1 MGCGE
6 MSEADFTAFLKTVFA
21 LLVENYVDGSVHQ
34 ICMDWRHMG
43 EMLGAGCQV
52 YTYSR
57 RDSNLTFFAFASDL
71 QEAIACLSTTCSAFD
86 NFFSWA
92 KAGTTVTPPRN
103 AVATMLT
110 NDSLAKRDP
119 TRNITTSLYYTCAV
133 IMRFQGSGTRERSL
147 SQLHDLVSAV
157 GQERTY
163 GGRSPKQAVVLG
175 LDGLASIWRN

>member
-1 MGCGE
+1 
-6 MSEADFTAFLKTVFA
+6 MSEADFTAFLKTV
-21 LLVENYVDGSVHQ
+21 LLVENTVDGLIHQ
-34 ICMDWRHMG
+34 ICMDWRHTG

-57 RDSNLTFFAFASDL
+57 RDSNLTFFAFVSDL

-92 KAGTTVTPPRN
+92 KAGIIVAPPRN

-119 TRNITTSLYYTCAV
+119 T
-133 IMRFQGSGTRERSL
+133 
-147 SQLHDLVSAV
+147 
-157 GQERTY
+157 
-163 GGRSPKQAVVLG
+163 
-175 LDGLASIWRN
+175 

>member
-6 MSEADFTAFLKTVFA
+6 MSEADFTAFLKTV
-21 LLVENYVDGSVHQ
+21 LLVENTVDGLIDQ

-92 KAGTTVTPPRN
+92 KAGIIVAPPRN

-119 TRNITTSLYYTCAV
+119 TPNMATPFIT
-133 IMRFQGSGTRERSL
+133 
-147 SQLHDLVSAV
+147 
-157 GQERTY
+157 
-163 GGRSPKQAVVLG
+163 
-175 LDGLASIWRN
+175 LAR

>member
-1 MGCGE
+1 KAAYDQLLDGAKAEFVFTDPPYNVAIDGHVCGLGRIRHREFAMGCGE

-21 LLVENYVDGSVHQ
+21 LLVENTVDGLIHQ

-92 KAGTTVTPPRN
+92 KAGIIVAPPR
-103 AVATMLT
+103 TL
-110 NDSLAKRDP
+110 SR
-119 TRNITTSLYYTCAV
+119 RCSRTTA
-133 IMRFQGSGTRERSL
+133 
-147 SQLHDLVSAV
+147 
-157 GQERTY
+157 
-163 GGRSPKQAVVLG
+163 
-175 LDGLASIWRN
+175 WRNETRHETSPPPFITLAR